1 MMASVKAL
9 SRDNHDEKF
18 IAFKNNKLF
27 ASGSKAV
34 SKWIH
39 LKEIRLY
46 AFIAVWIT
54 QCKEY
59 WPMVDLL
66 ITRIKALI
74 KSAGWNFTFLYL
86 KTCLQLTIQ
95 SINGTPLS
103 GMSSPRVKRD
113 HFGLPTIIPHPI
125 RLIIRDKSHGD
136 WVKVVRLTLTVL
148 SIFRTFSTKVKP
160 SLETI
165 TAPFDGLARTLNM
178 SSLHTV
184 IKRMK
189 ISICPGEFEGFISEK
204 AGPNGSKATWT
215 SHLDALAFVA
225 HPQQL
230 YAFHALAFRY
240 NSIAYALWLDLLI
253 VIMLPFMPIYWLW
266 KFPLKMGKL
275 SVVYDQAGKARIVAI
290 SNWWTQLALKPLH
303 DSIFSYLYRVPQD
316 GTFDQDGA
324 LEHLLAKRDASH
336 KFYSFDLSAAT
347 DRLPIDL
354 QEQILQLLGY
364 DSVNWRRLLNIG
376 WHWRGEQIR
385 YSVGQPMGAYSSW
398 AMLALTHHVIVR
410 YAALQAGLSGVPNY
424 VVLGDDIVIN
434 HDRVASEYLI
444 IMRALGVSINM
455 SKSIVSSDM
464 VEFAKRWK
472 TPDMDLSPLG
482 PGNILVTLRE
492 PYFLGTLISEAKR
505 KGFFHDSI
513 SLKAVIDSLPQ
524 KYFSKEMSVA
534 LWAAIGIP
542 EKPHLFASG
551 AVATPS
557 FWYVFERGISQA
569 HRDLSLYRALLE
581 LMKEKESNALS
592 SVLAAEDTFD
602 TNWFKASSCV
612 TKDPSL
618 RLLERY
624 FRVFSPSYWLYSI
637 SFPKDYCKALEDVQS
652 LQEFPNS
659 GLVIGNISKLVSRD
673 ATLDGRSIDWRNR
686 LVVKDQ
692 SRKIKLLEKL
702 FLQHLNSTAEVFY
715 KLKQYR

>member
-1 MMASVKAL
+1 M
-9 SRDNHDEKF
+9 
-18 IAFKNNKLF
+18 
-27 ASGSKAV
+27 

-39 LKEIRLY
+39 LKEMRLY
-46 AFIAVWIT
+46 MFVAVWIA

-66 ITRIKALI
+66 HTRIKSLI
-74 KSAGWNFTFLYL
+74 KSTGWDFTFQYL
-86 KTCLQLTIQ
+86 KVCLQLTIQ
-95 SINGTPLS
+95 SINGTPLA

-113 HFGLPTIIPHPI
+113 HFGLPTILPHDL
-125 RLIIRDKSHGD
+125 RLIIRNKEHKD
-136 WVKVVRLTLTVL
+136 WVKVVRLTLTAL
-148 SIFRTFSTKVKP
+148 SIFRVFSTNVKP
-160 SLETI
+160 SLSTI
-165 TAPFDGLARTLNM
+165 IAPFDGLARTLNM

-184 IKRMK
+184 LNRMK
-189 ISICPGEFEGFISEK
+189 ISICPGEFKGFISEK

-215 SHLDALAFVA
+215 SHLDALAFIA
-225 HPQQL
+225 NPQQL

-240 NSIAYALWLDLLI
+240 KSLAYALWLDLLI
-253 VIMLPFMPIYWLW
+253 VIMIPFMPIYWLW
-266 KFPLKMGKL
+266 KFPLRMGKL

-290 SNWWTQLALKPLH
+290 TNWWIQLALKPLH
-303 DSIFSYLYRVPQD
+303 DSIFSYLRKLPYD

-324 LEHLLAKRDASH
+324 LKRLLANKADGH

-364 DSVNWRRLLNIG
+364 DSRNWRRLLDLG
-376 WHWRGEQIR
+376 WHWKGEQVK

-410 YAALQAGLSGVPNY
+410 YAALQAGLTEVPNY

-434 HDRVASEYLI
+434 HDQVASEYLI
-444 IMRALGVSINM
+444 IMRTLGVSINM
-455 SKSIVSSDM
+455 SKSIVSKDM
-464 VEFAKRWK
+464 VEFAKRWA
-472 TPDMDLSPLG
+472 TPDIDLSPLG

-492 PYFLGTLISEAKR
+492 PYFLGTLVSEAKR
-505 KGFFHDSI
+505 KGFFSDSN
-513 SLKAVIDSLPQ
+513 SLRAVIDSLPI
-524 KYFSKEMSVA
+524 KYFNKEMSVA
-534 LWAAIGIP
+534 LWAALGIP

-551 AVATPS
+551 ADSTPS
-557 FWYVFERGISQA
+557 FWYAFERGISQA
-569 HRDLSLYRALLE
+569 HRDLSLYKAMLAIV
-581 LMKEKESNALS
+581 KEKESNALS
-592 SVLAAEDTFD
+592 SILATEDKFD
-602 TNWFKASSCV
+602 TNWFSVSSCV

-637 SFPKDYCKALEDVQS
+637 SFPKDYLKALEDVQS
-652 LQEFPNS
+652 LQKFPDS
-659 GLVIGNISKLVSRD
+659 GLVIGSISKLASRD
-673 ATLDGRSIDWRNR
+673 ATLDGRSIDWRDR

-702 FLQHLNSTAEVFY
+702 FLYHLNATGEAFY
-715 KLKQYR
+715 KLSRFR